1 MNIIQKDV
9 ERIDR
14 LINDISLS
22 SRLDAELIRMKFRKI
37 NITDLVK
44 TLLKIRQTSL
54 GYKIEL
60 TNDSKDLFV
69 QGDETK
75 LAQVLDNIINNAYSF
90 SGKKGKI
97 FVILKDKINK
107 IHIDIE
113 DNGPGFPNSALKKV
127 FDRFYSERPINEEF
141 GKHSGLGLSISKQ
154 IIEAHQGIIIA
165 ENVLDKNKV
174 TGARIKIIL
183 KKNLKLKQ
191 FSKLN

>member
-1 MNIIQKDV
+1 M
-9 ERIDR
+9 
-14 LINDISLS
+14 
-22 SRLDAELIRMKFRKI
+22 
-37 NITDLVK
+37 
-44 TLLKIRQTSL
+44 
-54 GYKIEL
+54 
-60 TNDSKDLFV
+60 
-69 QGDETK
+69 
-75 LAQVLDNIINNAYSF
+75 DNIINNAYSF

-183 KKNLKLKQ
+183 KKT
-191 FSKLN
+191 LN

>member
-60 TNDSKDLFV
+60 TNESKDLFV

-97 FVILKDKINK
+97 FVTIKDKINK
-107 IHIDIE
+107 IHIVIE

-183 KKNLKLKQ
+183 KKT
-191 FSKLN
+191 LN